1 MYHAIFTGFPSAEAT
16 NVQIQGFFPVE
27 KIILRV
33 DWELKKSGY
42 QKSEPISVHF
52 CEVYQSHIRWWGYRK
67 TDPEQQKTVP
77 TPKGYKNLTFTPG
90 LLKLFMVYGGDEGN
104 YTICFADRRP
114 SPPLSVGSDH
124 RLRERSP
131 DVRASRR
138 CPFGFDSLLLYE
150 MKQRPHGLCS
160 FHGGDEG
167 NRTPVRKY
175 FHRIFSERSF

>member
-90 LLKLFMVYGGDEGN
+90 LLKLFMVYGG
-104 YTICFADRRP
+104 
-114 SPPLSVGSDH
+114 S
-124 RLRERSP
+124 
-131 DVRASRR
+131 
-138 CPFGFDSLLLYE
+138 
-150 MKQRPHGLCS
+150 
-160 FHGGDEG
+160 EG
-167 NRTPVRKY
+167 NRTPVRKH
-175 FHRIFSERSF
+175 FHGTFSERSFCIKVSPLCAPRSRLTDQLSRYSLTLPGGSRKVSCMFDAGSGACR

>member
-90 LLKLFMVYGGDEGN
+90 LLQLFMVYGGCDGN
-104 YTICFADRRP
+104 YQGYAKFDDIFAFVETIFFSQNIPIRTYTSIEVAMPQRC
-114 SPPLSVGSDH
+114 GS
-124 RLRERSP
+124 RKTEKTARW
-131 DVRASRR
+131 
-138 CPFGFDSLLLYE
+138 PFFLA
-150 MKQRPHGLCS
+150 
-160 FHGGDEG
+160 F
-167 NRTPVRKY
+167 
-175 FHRIFSERSF
+175 